1 MKCIKK
7 LEEGQLNG
15 VNEALQKAFP
25 QLLGK
30 LD

>member
-7 LEEGQLNG
+7 LEGQLNG